1 MARKIERISTLFQ
14 PLKVIPKNATLKGD
28 NLLSNSQKLM
38 LENGIIRQSGNGMFH
53 ILPLGMKALE
63 KLIKL
68 VDKEM
73 AKLNAQK
80 VLLPALTDAKLWIKS
95 GRWQTAGAEL
105 FKMKDRHSKEYILSP
120 THEEAIAALVASISP
135 VSHHKLPIRMY
146 QISSKFRDEKKS
158 RFGMIRGKEFIMKD
172 LYTFDQTLPA
182 AKNTYAEVCQAY
194 DKIFGAIG
202 VSYAKVIGDNGIMG
216 GSLSHEYHFLTKIGE
231 DSLMLCDT
239 CKYGANKEVFEGEN
253 CPSCKN
259 GKIQEK
265 HGIEVGHT
273 FVLGSSYSAP
283 LDATFMDSDG
293 KANPLE
299 MGSYGLGMTRILAA
313 AIESLSPA
321 DEIRWPLVLTPYTV
335 CIITPKDGSKEEA
348 ASQTAY
354 KLYNDL
360 NSINSLRGD
369 VIIDDRGSLTI
380 E

>member
-1 MARKIERISTLFQ
+1 MLNS
-14 PLKVIPKNATLKGD
+14 G
-28 NLLSNSQKLM
+28 LSL
-38 LENGIIRQSGNGMFH
+38 
-53 ILPLGMKALE
+53 A
-63 KLIKL
+63 
-68 VDKEM
+68 
-73 AKLNAQK
+73 
-80 VLLPALTDAKLWIKS
+80 

-380 E
+380 GKRVLDARKTGYPFIIVVGKKSLLADPLFEVFDVFKSECLDLRLPDLMDFISEIVSPRNANKWKAAVPG